1 MSAFPLVQYTFT
13 EWTVKLLT
21 DGVPGLFLWHAAD
34 APCSHQH
41 PNQLKQGPKVA
52 TFTWVGVAESLL
64 SVQPDA
70 DILST
75 GWSWVGASPCALV
88 MPSSTGCWAL
98 RPRSPAR
105 PWAFYWRIWKARR
118 KRHMQVI
125 TPLTVTQS
133 PSISP
138 RSTLP
143 RLASTFLYPRTFGPH
158 NKSFVSR
165 EGWNVLHS
173 VDAKWSPC
181 TEGLY
186 HKAP

>member
-1 MSAFPLVQYTFT
+1 MVWWASKKKGDEAFDLNTKMSAFPLVQYTFT
-13 EWTVKLLT
+13 EWTVKLVT

-34 APCSHQH
+34 ASFSHQH
-41 PNQLKQGPKVA
+41 PNQLKQGPEVA

-105 PWAFYWRIWKARR
+105 PWAFYWRIWKSKEKEA
-118 KRHMQVI
+118 HASDYSSHCDTESQY
-125 TPLTVTQS
+125 LT
-133 PSISP
+133 
-138 RSTLP
+138 
-143 RLASTFLYPRTFGPH
+143 
-158 NKSFVSR
+158 
-165 EGWNVLHS
+165 
-173 VDAKWSPC
+173 
-181 TEGLY
+181 
-186 HKAP
+186 